1 MGLQSIRTKMV
12 RMLSRCYNH
21 LMRLF
26 SAVFLLTLVCFPGI
40 TLAQASATSSG
51 GLKDP
56 QKAAL
61 QAQLDAINTQIKQNQ
76 AGLTQLQTQRTSL
89 ERDVDILDSKI
100 KAAQLG
106 IKARDLTILQL
117 KGGIHEQE
125 LGIRVLDS
133 KVASGQ
139 QSIAQMLR
147 ETRVID
153 DQSLAQIAL
162 AGNLQDLM
170 HEVDDFQTIHRALG
184 KSFDLMKDARKDLL
198 SRKAALE
205 DQQSEEQELKQ
216 LQVLQQKQLKET
228 EKQKSDLVAAA
239 KGQESIYQKIIAGQR
254 ATAAQIEAQLFDL
267 RDTTKSV
274 TFGDMYVYAKQA
286 SAITNVRPAVI
297 LGILKEETNLGQNLG
312 SGNWKLDMHPTR
324 DQPVFIKIMQELGL
338 DPDKQPVS
346 KKQNYGWGGAMGPAQ
361 FIPST
366 WVMYKDRIAAATGQN
381 PPNPW
386 DPRTAVFATAILM
399 ADNGAD
405 AQTFA
410 AERLAALRY
419 LAGWK
424 NATKAAYAFY
434 GDEVMEYAAEFQ
446 AQINVLGN

>member
-1 MGLQSIRTKMV
+1 
-12 RMLSRCYNH
+12 
-21 LMRLF
+21 MRLF
-26 SAVFLLTLVCFPGI
+26 SAVFFLALVCTPAI

-61 QAQLDAINTQIKQNQ
+61 QAQLDAINIQIKQNQ
-76 AGLTQLQTQRTSL
+76 AGLSQLQTQRTSL

-100 KAAQLG
+100 KAAQLA

-117 KGGIHEQE
+117 KGGIQEQE

-133 KVASGQ
+133 KVVAGQ
-139 QSIAQMLR
+139 QSVAQMLR

-170 HEVDDFQTIHRALG
+170 HEVDDFQTIHRALSE
-184 KSFDLMKDARKDLL
+184 SFTKIATARDDLSKRKQ
-198 SRKAALE
+198 ALE

-267 RDTTKSV
+267 RDTTKAV

-286 SAITNVRPAVI
+286 AAITNVRPAVI

-324 DQPVFIKIMQELGL
+324 DQPVFIKITQELGL
-338 DPDKQPVS
+338 DPNKQPVS

-446 AQINVLGN
+446 AQINVIGG